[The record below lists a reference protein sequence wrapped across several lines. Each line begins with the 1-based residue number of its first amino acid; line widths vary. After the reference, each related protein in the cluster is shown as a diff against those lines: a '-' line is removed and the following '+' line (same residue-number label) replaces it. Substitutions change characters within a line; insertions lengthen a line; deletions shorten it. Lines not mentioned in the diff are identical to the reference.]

1 MAMEHEAKQK
11 RTPPQ
16 SPPTPPYQQRPP
28 IYQSVV
34 SCMLEPF
41 LAKPNKTMQHNLKI
55 TIFLLN
61 FRHFENVF
69 SPKTF

>member
-1 MAMEHEAKQK
+1 MAMEREAKMK

-16 SPPTPPYQQRPP
+16 TPPTPPYQQRPP

-41 LAKPNKTMQHNLKI
+41 FRKKNKTTQHNLKI
-55 TIFLLN
+55 TIFLLLN
-61 FRHFENVF
+61 FRHF
-69 SPKTF
+69 